1 MIGFAGAAP
10 TDQVIT
16 VGGRHLELLVDLM
29 RRGFRRIACLR
40 SGMPTAGE
48 EADLVWVPRADTES
62 DLVSAVNRLNR
73 HLHDGGKL
81 MVQGAGRGTQRLQSL
96 RRWLGVNGYTVRR
109 QMVGKA
115 GFALFA
121 QKSPAA
127 ALRQAA

>member
-1 MIGFAGAAP
+1 MIGFAGAVPA
-10 TDQVIT
+10 DQVII
-16 VGGRHLELLVDLM
+16 VGGRHLELLVGLM

-48 EADLVWVPRADTES
+48 EADLVWVPRADVEG
-62 DLVSAVNRLNR
+62 DLVGAVSRLSR

-81 MVQGAGRGTQRLQSL
+81 VVQGAGPGTRLLQSL
-96 RRWLGVNGYTVRR
+96 RCWLAVNGYTVQR
-109 QMVGKA
+109 QTAGKT
-115 GFALFA
+115 GFALCA